1 MSDAKLINGD
11 CIEEMQKLIDKDI
24 KVDLILTDLPY
35 GTTTCKWDSII
46 PLDKMWECIEKIV
59 SDKTP
64 ILFFAQQ
71 PFTSRLVS
79 SNYDYYKHEW
89 IYQKKGGTN
98 FTVFRYAPAKV
109 HESVLVFCKTSPYY
123 YPIKEPKAES
133 TISRDKYDFN
143 PPSTSIEYNSV
154 KKRKAVKGNTRDNL
168 KYPITVRQI
177 NNLKPSDRGLHPTQK
192 PVELLEY
199 LIKTYSNE
207 NDTVL
212 DFTMGSGSTG
222 VACVETNRN
231 FIGIELDKKYYDIAK
246 QRISEAKAQRR
257 LI

>member
-1 MSDAKLINGD
+1 MSDYELIQGD

-35 GTTTCKWDSII
+35 GTTTCKWDSVI

-59 SDKTP
+59 SDKTL

-89 IYQKKGGTN
+89 IYQKKSGTN

-199 LIKTYSNE
+199 LIKTYTDE
-207 NDTVL
+207 DDLVL

-222 VACVETNRN
+222 VACQNLNRD
-231 FIGIELDKKYYDIAK
+231 FIGIELNKEYYEIAK
-246 QRISEAKAQRR
+246 KRIKSVNDKE
-257 LI
+257 

>member
-1 MSDAKLINGD
+1 MSDYELIQGD

-35 GTTTCKWDSII
+35 GTTTCKWDSVI

-59 SDKTP
+59 SDKTL

-89 IYQKKGGTN
+89 IYQKKSGTN

-199 LIKTYSNE
+199 LIKTYNYQKK
-207 NDTVL
+207 
-212 DFTMGSGSTG
+212 MTG
-222 VACVETNRN
+222 N
-231 FIGIELDKKYYDIAK
+231 
-246 QRISEAKAQRR
+246 
-257 LI
+257 

>member
-1 MSDAKLINGD
+1 MIRLIQGD
-11 CIEEMQKLIDKDI
+11 CLIEMQKLAEEDV
-24 KVDLILTDLPY
+24 KVDMILTDLPY
-35 GTTTCKWDSII
+35 GTTTCKWDSVI

-59 SDKTP
+59 SDKTL

-89 IYQKKGGTN
+89 IYQKKSGTN

-199 LIKTYSNE
+199 LIKTYTDE
-207 NDTVL
+207 DDLVL

-222 VACVETNRN
+222 VACQNLNRD
-231 FIGIELDKKYYDIAK
+231 FIGIELNKEYYEIAK
-246 QRISEAKAQRR
+246 KRIKSVNDKE
-257 LI
+257 